1 MKKRALS
8 LLMSLVMLVSML
20 PTTAWAADTTE
31 TTTPTKVK
39 VDFTAQA
46 EGAFL
51 IAPQFNVEV
60 ASNEAERFGYTDS
73 VTNGVSALDVL
84 VKAHEIAFDPAF
96 TADTA
101 AEYLS
106 VSNQYGGFVTKLFG
120 IETGANGFILN
131 GGYPNNEGTGTTVLT
146 QAISNEDRVEFFCYQ
161 DQKTYKD
168 ELAWFCKAG
177 TGAVV
182 ESISTQPSAELQL
195 KMKSFAYGDAYA
207 YRDAETMHLAGRAT
221 IGAQLAWVSETGATE
236 DITGAMTGEDGSVT
250 IKAPDAEGTYY
261 LTAYRKAADI
271 DAAAYKAPLIMSLTP
286 VIVDSSF
293 QVDPVALSALK
304 VADVDTISSG
314 GLTLTPSFAPDVT
327 AYSAPQVAF
336 QKWAKMCYV
345 TATAASEDAVITA
358 TLNNGTVTSLTS
370 GTQCNFNNMLPGQD
384 NILTITVTNG
394 DQSKTY
400 TVTIPMA
407 ADPAAPVLV
416 GDKTAAATVKKGGSY
431 TLDLTKVF
439 AKGTSN
445 ADLTYQVSV
454 DGQTAVETSADY
466 RYAADAAGD
475 HTLVF
480 TAKSGKLTSPT
491 YTVTL
496 NVQPETVLVM
506 HNIAAKYAASG
517 VAQDL
522 NSYWLAADMMA
533 YEKTFPK
540 TANQL
545 GAEHKQA
552 MVELAVKTMET
563 STKPND
569 LAKSIIALTAMG
581 YDATKI
587 TTDSGAALDGVARL
601 TAMVNDKKNTDVTNI
616 YTLPY
621 VMIALQQFG
630 NTYQAELDKLTKSA
644 LDQKLENGG
653 WSWGAN
659 FDADA
664 TNPVILALA
673 PYVETN
679 PDVKDAM
686 DKAVTALAAYQK
698 ENGSVGNGASTGLAI
713 AAVSALGMDP
723 AAFVNATS
731 GKSLVDGL
739 LVNALTSEDGFDSN
753 ENSFGTEQGFRGLI
767 ALANAK
773 EGQPYRLYDFSGQTL
788 VPAVATFWAKNAA
801 VSVKTIPSDA
811 AVVVKSGETEVAVNA
826 AHNAYDLAAG
836 EYRYTVSR
844 SGYQTKTGSFTIT
857 EAEAASHAQKTI
869 HVSLVSSGSGS
880 GSSDTKNYTVTVRVM
895 VPPADQSKRYTYKH
909 DSRSYTN
916 LLTTTGKVTVTAG
929 SSVRDAFVTALD
941 RDKIG
946 YTEQSNGYFPTI
958 GGWSEFERGEKS
970 GWMYLVNG
978 SMPSVA
984 AQDYELTGN
993 ATVVWF
999 YTDDYSNDYG
1009 SESWDDDSSSSG
1021 TTTTPTTPTT
1031 PANPV
1036 PDKAM
1041 SFTDVKSNDWYYS
1054 SVRYAYDNGLF
1065 SGVSHESFG
1074 PGDSMDRS
1082 MLATVLYSLDGK
1094 PAAGKSGFA
1103 DVADG
1108 AWYADAVAW
1117 AAEHGIVSGVSGGA
1131 FAPGG
1136 TITREQLA
1144 VMLYRYAQYKGYD
1157 VSKTADLSGYADQ
1170 DKLSDWAAR
1179 AVQWACG
1186 SGLMNG
1192 RSAAQLAPEGTLT
1205 RAEAATMLKA
1215 FCENVKK

>member
-1041 SFTDVKSNDWYYS
+1041 PFTDVKSNDWYYS

-1108 AWYADAVAW
+1108 VWYADAVAW